1 MRRPVAVGKQTP
13 LPEFMALSEFAKS
26 GVLRALAPVIDLLV
40 RGGVTPNA
48 ITTFGTVATVIG
60 GGFYARG
67 HIMLAG
73 WIVGLS
79 AICDLMDGA
88 VARKSGKTSVFG
100 AFYDST
106 LDRVA
111 DGAVLGGLAIF
122 FARNGVH
129 HEIPNYMSTPMVA
142 VILLGILGSFLTSYT
157 RARAEGLGIDAQV
170 GVLPRPDRVVLL
182 SAPQAFTGLALGG
195 WVLMVICVLL
205 TVTAWI
211 TVVQRVLYV
220 YRVTAAQDRARA
232 ENTSPATRAP
242 SGGMGEAHEARPRAY
257 DGVAVAGD
265 RIMRASDGEGRLAD
279 ITPAGDS
286 APRRPGTGQAP
297 GFDTAR

>member
-1 MRRPVAVGKQTP
+1 
-13 LPEFMALSEFAKS
+13 MALSELARS
-26 GVLRALAPVIDLLV
+26 GFQRALAPFVDFLIR
-40 RGGVTPNA
+40 RGVSPNA
-48 ITTFGTVATVIG
+48 VTTFGTIATIIG

-79 AICDLMDGA
+79 AFCDLIDGL
-88 VARKSGKTSVFG
+88 VARRSGKTSVFG

-111 DGAVLGGLAIF
+111 DGAVLGGLALF

-129 HEIPNYMSTPMVA
+129 HEIPNYMSTPMVS

-170 GVLPRPDRVVLL
+170 GMLPRPERVVLL
-182 SAPQAFTGLALGG
+182 SAPQAFFGLAFGG
-195 WVLMVICVLL
+195 WVLMVICVAL

-211 TVVQRVLYV
+211 TVVQRVAFV
-220 YRVTAAQDRARA
+220 YRVTSDKETRPALGSTRSGPRPAVEEAAMYDVAGRAADGLALSR
-232 ENTSPATRAP
+232 ERVVVSPDSSLADVTPAPDAATRRTEAGHPAP
-242 SGGMGEAHEARPRAY
+242 FDGAR
-257 DGVAVAGD
+257 
-265 RIMRASDGEGRLAD
+265 
-279 ITPAGDS
+279 
-286 APRRPGTGQAP
+286 
-297 GFDTAR
+297 

>member
-1 MRRPVAVGKQTP
+1 
-13 LPEFMALSEFAKS
+13 MALSEFAKS
-26 GVLRALAPVIDLLV
+26 GALRILAPVIDLLI
-40 RGGVTPNA
+40 RKGVSPNA
-48 ITTFGTVATVIG
+48 ITTFGTVATIIG

-67 HIMLAG
+67 HIVLAG

-79 AICDLMDGA
+79 AICDLIDGS

-111 DGAVLGGLAIF
+111 DGAVLGGLALF

-129 HEIPNYMSTPMVA
+129 HEIPNYMSTPMVS

-170 GVLPRPDRVVLL
+170 GMLPRPDRIVLL
-182 SAPQAFTGLALGG
+182 SAPQAFFGLAMGG
-195 WVLMVICVLL
+195 WVLMSICVLL

-211 TVVQRVLYV
+211 TVVQRVVYV
-220 YRVTAAQDRARA
+220 YRVTSVAERSGQTATGSPVVRPVAGEGDAYVAR
-232 ENTSPATRAP
+232 ERLV
-242 SGGMGEAHEARPRAY
+242 
-257 DGVAVAGD
+257 DGLAVAGD
-265 RIMRASDGEGRLAD
+265 RMVRAREDGDATLAD
-279 ITPAGDS
+279 VAGRPAEKAQPSRFDS
-286 APRRPGTGQAP
+286 AR
-297 GFDTAR
+297 

>member
-1 MRRPVAVGKQTP
+1 
-13 LPEFMALSEFAKS
+13 MALSELRSVFQRGMSPLVEFLVRS
-26 GVLRALAPVIDLLV
+26 GVS
-40 RGGVTPNA
+40 PNA
-48 ITTFGTVATVIG
+48 ITTFGTFATVVG

-79 AICDLMDGA
+79 AICDMIDGQ
-88 VARKSGKTSVFG
+88 VARRSGRSSVFG

-129 HEIPNYMSTPMVA
+129 HAIPNYMSTPMVL
-142 VILLGILGSFLTSYT
+142 VILLGIIGSFLTSYT

-170 GVLPRPDRVVLL
+170 GILQRPERIVLL
-182 SAPQAFTGLALGG
+182 SAPQAFFALAFNG
-195 WVLMVICVLL
+195 WVLMVICMLL

-211 TVVQRVLYV
+211 TVVQRVLFV
-220 YRVTAAQDRARA
+220 YRVTAAEEGKAGAAAPVVRRSGGGEVVAYDLRGNRADGLPALAADRMVRNSDEVDAQLADVPAPAEPMVRRAEAGPPPRFDRAR
-232 ENTSPATRAP
+232 
-242 SGGMGEAHEARPRAY
+242 
-257 DGVAVAGD
+257 
-265 RIMRASDGEGRLAD
+265 
-279 ITPAGDS
+279 
-286 APRRPGTGQAP
+286 
-297 GFDTAR
+297 

>member
-1 MRRPVAVGKQTP
+1 
-13 LPEFMALSEFAKS
+13 MALSEFAKS
-26 GVLRALAPVIDLLV
+26 GALRLLAPVIDLLI
-40 RGGVTPNA
+40 RKGVSPNA
-48 ITTFGTVATVIG
+48 ITTFGTVATIIG

-67 HIMLAG
+67 HIILAG

-79 AICDLMDGA
+79 AICDLIDGS

-111 DGAVLGGLAIF
+111 DGAVLGGLALF

-129 HEIPNYMSTPMVA
+129 HEIPNYMSTPMVS

-170 GVLPRPDRVVLL
+170 GMLPRPDRIVLL
-182 SAPQAFTGLALGG
+182 SAPQAFFGLALGG
-195 WVLMVICVLL
+195 WVLMSICVLL

-211 TVVQRVLYV
+211 TVVQRVVYV
-220 YRVTAAQDRARA
+220 YRVTTVAERTGQAAAGSPVVRPVAGEGDVYDAR
-232 ENTSPATRAP
+232 
-242 SGGMGEAHEARPRAY
+242 EALA
-257 DGVAVAGD
+257 DGKAMAGD
-265 RIMRASDGEGRLAD
+265 RNVRTREGPRLEDGDGTLAD
-279 ITPAGDS
+279 VAMTAEAAARPAETAPPSPFDS
-286 APRRPGTGQAP
+286 AR
-297 GFDTAR
+297 

>member
-1 MRRPVAVGKQTP
+1 
-13 LPEFMALSEFAKS
+13 MALSELARS
-26 GVLRALAPVIDLLV
+26 GFQRALAPLV
-40 RGGVTPNA
+40 DFLIRRGVSPNA
-48 ITTFGTVATVIG
+48 VTTFGTITTIIG

-79 AICDLMDGA
+79 AFCDLIDGL
-88 VARKSGKTSVFG
+88 VARRSGRTSVFG

-111 DGAVLGGLAIF
+111 DGAVLGGLALF

-129 HEIPNYMSTPMVA
+129 HEIPNYMSTPMVS

-170 GVLPRPDRVVLL
+170 GMLPRPERIVLL
-182 SAPQAFTGLALGG
+182 SAPQAFFGLAFGG
-195 WVLMVICVLL
+195 WVLMVICVVL

-211 TVVQRVLYV
+211 TVVQRVAFV
-220 YRVTAAQDRARA
+220 YRVTSEQESRRQPASSRSNPQSSIATEDAAFDGLGGIMDGVAMAGDRMVRTADDAPSRLADVAPTGDATPRRAEAGRPSPFDRAR
-232 ENTSPATRAP
+232 
-242 SGGMGEAHEARPRAY
+242 
-257 DGVAVAGD
+257 
-265 RIMRASDGEGRLAD
+265 
-279 ITPAGDS
+279 
-286 APRRPGTGQAP
+286 
-297 GFDTAR
+297 

>member
-1 MRRPVAVGKQTP
+1 
-13 LPEFMALSEFAKS
+13 MALSAFAKS
-26 GVLRALAPVIDLLV
+26 GFLRFLSPVIDFLV
-40 RGGVTPNA
+40 RKGVSPNA
-48 ITTFGTVATVIG
+48 ITTFGTIATVIG

-67 HIMLAG
+67 HILLAG

-79 AICDLMDGA
+79 AICDLIDGS
-88 VARKSGKTSVFG
+88 VARKSGQTSAFG

-111 DGAVLGGLAIF
+111 DGAVLGGLAMF

-182 SAPQAFTGLALGG
+182 SAPQAFFGLALNG
-195 WVLMVICVLL
+195 WVLMSICALL

-211 TVVQRVLYV
+211 TVVQRMLFV
-220 YRVTAAQDRARA
+220 YRATSALESTRQASGAARVFRPSGGEAYDARGRAIEGVALAGDRMVRHDERDAPLADVAAPADTSARRADAGPRSSFDRAR
-232 ENTSPATRAP
+232 
-242 SGGMGEAHEARPRAY
+242 
-257 DGVAVAGD
+257 
-265 RIMRASDGEGRLAD
+265 
-279 ITPAGDS
+279 
-286 APRRPGTGQAP
+286 
-297 GFDTAR
+297 

>member
-1 MRRPVAVGKQTP
+1 VSKDLAPH
-13 LPEFMALSEFAKS
+13 FMALSEFAKS
-26 GVLRALAPVIDLLV
+26 GVLRFLAPVIDLLI
-40 RGGVTPNA
+40 RKGVSPNA
-48 ITTFGTVATVIG
+48 ITTFGTVATIIG

-79 AICDLMDGA
+79 AVCDLIDGS

-111 DGAVLGGLAIF
+111 DGAVLGGLALF

-129 HEIPNYMSTPMVA
+129 HEIPNYMSTPMVS

-170 GVLPRPDRVVLL
+170 GMLPRPDRIVLL
-182 SAPQAFTGLALGG
+182 SAPQAFFGLAMGG
-195 WVLMVICVLL
+195 WVLMSICVLL

-211 TVVQRVLYV
+211 TVVQRVVYV
-220 YRVTAAQDRARA
+220 YRVTSVADRSGQAAAGSPVIRPTAGEGDAYVAR
-232 ENTSPATRAP
+232 ERLVD
-242 SGGMGEAHEARPRAY
+242 GMAI
-257 DGVAVAGD
+257 AGD
-265 RIMRASDGEGRLAD
+265 RMVRAREDGDATLAD
-279 ITPAGDS
+279 AVVRPTETAQPSRFDS
-286 APRRPGTGQAP
+286 AR
-297 GFDTAR
+297 

>member
-1 MRRPVAVGKQTP
+1 
-13 LPEFMALSEFAKS
+13 MALSEFAKS
-26 GVLRALAPVIDLLV
+26 GFLRFLAPVIDLLV
-40 RGGVTPNA
+40 RRGVSPNA
-48 ITTFGTVATVIG
+48 ITTFGTIATVIG
-60 GGFYARG
+60 AGFYARG

-79 AICDLMDGA
+79 AICDLIDGS
-88 VARKSGKTSVFG
+88 VARKSGQTSVFG

-129 HEIPNYMSTPMVA
+129 HKIPDYMSTPMVA

-170 GVLPRPDRVVLL
+170 GMLPRPDRIVLL
-182 SAPQAFTGLALGG
+182 SAPQAFIGLALNG
-195 WVLMVICVLL
+195 WILIAICMLL

-211 TVVQRVLYV
+211 TVVQRMVFV
-220 YRVTAAQDRARA
+220 YRVTEATEHKRPVPGRTPVLRPALSGEGEAYDARGVVPDNLALAGDRMVRHEDGDARLADVAAPSDAAARRTESGHPSSFDRAR
-232 ENTSPATRAP
+232 
-242 SGGMGEAHEARPRAY
+242 
-257 DGVAVAGD
+257 
-265 RIMRASDGEGRLAD
+265 
-279 ITPAGDS
+279 
-286 APRRPGTGQAP
+286 
-297 GFDTAR
+297 

>member
-1 MRRPVAVGKQTP
+1 
-13 LPEFMALSEFAKS
+13 MALSEFAKS
-26 GVLRALAPVIDLLV
+26 GFLRLLAPVVDLLV
-40 RGGVTPNA
+40 RKGVSPNA
-48 ITTFGTVATVIG
+48 ITTFGTVATIIG

-88 VARKSGKTSVFG
+88 VARKSGKSSAFG

-111 DGAVLGGLAIF
+111 DGAVLGGLTLF

-129 HEIPNYMSTPMVA
+129 HAIPDYMSTPMVS
-142 VILLGILGSFLTSYT
+142 VLLLGILGSFLTSYT

-170 GVLPRPDRVVLL
+170 GMLPRPDRIILL
-182 SAPQAFTGLALGG
+182 SAPQAFFSLAFDG
-195 WVLMVICVLL
+195 WILMSICVLL

-211 TVVQRVLYV
+211 TVVQRMLFV
-220 YRVTAAQDRARA
+220 YRATSTPGMHRTTGAPSTPGSRPPAPAESYDAGTGLIDGVALAADRMVRSDDADLRLADVAAPAEAPVRRHDGGRSSFDRAR
-232 ENTSPATRAP
+232 
-242 SGGMGEAHEARPRAY
+242 
-257 DGVAVAGD
+257 
-265 RIMRASDGEGRLAD
+265 
-279 ITPAGDS
+279 
-286 APRRPGTGQAP
+286 
-297 GFDTAR
+297 